1 MPQALK
7 PLSLIH
13 IGKGKFSQLPLL
25 ALWGNKNWLPTMKV
39 KKLEKCQNKMGFKGC
54 KWFSLNAPG
63 SQTPLCHPFSEPI
76 GDKSLSYFIRRGRG
90 SAKPPFDAPIADDAA
105 RNDFWGKY
113 LPKPLKQIANGSHS
127 SYRGHLQC
135 KGSIRMKKARGSS
148 AHSDSH
154 LLNTILYRFTPGGL
168 ASFFGS
174 PSSDCLGIFVTCP
187 WPGSLTRTG

>member
-1 MPQALK
+1 
-7 PLSLIH
+7 
-13 IGKGKFSQLPLL
+13 
-25 ALWGNKNWLPTMKV
+25 
-39 KKLEKCQNKMGFKGC
+39 MGFKGC

-105 RNDFWGKY
+105 RNDFGGKY

-135 KGSIRMKKARGSS
+135 KGSIRMKKARGSRCS
-148 AHSDSH
+148 
-154 LLNTILYRFTPGGL
+154 LGL
-168 ASFFGS
+168 ASLEYDFISFHTWWVGLVFRFAFLWLPWHFRYLPVAGQPHPNRLIS
-174 PSSDCLGIFVTCP
+174 PSLRCLFSRNLAIHWALEISALLLIKFN
-187 WPGSLTRTG
+187 